1 MSPHGHGSYRHTE
14 DITPHGHSIS
24 ALILILIEFVPL
36 LVLHGLCLLVE
47 SAPNTILHIAGNL
60 LVDLLHTHFMLLL
73 VNLFL
78 NDKLMLLDKY
88 VLFTLPNTLP
98 LLLIDHL
105 LPLLSFLYLFYLL
118 LALLF
123 ELSPELVLF

>member
-1 MSPHGHGSYRHTE
+1 
-14 DITPHGHSIS
+14 
-24 ALILILIEFVPL
+24 
-36 LVLHGLCLLVE
+36 
-47 SAPNTILHIAGNL
+47 
-60 LVDLLHTHFMLLL
+60 MLLL

-105 LPLLSFLYLFYLL
+105 LPLLSFLHLFYLL